1 MSNPRSPVHPLF
13 LSLSLLVVVR
23 FRRAETARRGRLST
37 MAPLPL
43 TTECENARLR
53 GLLACSLSLSL
64 PFILALPLLLSFS
77 LSLPADRSG
86 AKKKMRSERG
96 RRGTTQTR
104 RMSSCLRSFHSLALL
119 NAMCVRSSV
128 RPYVCM
134 HSCTASSLYVPM

>member
-23 FRRAETARRGRLST
+23 FRRTETARRGRLST

-53 GLLACSLSLSL
+53 GLLACSLSLS
-64 PFILALPLLLSFS
+64 FILALPLLLSFS

-119 NAMCVRSSV
+119 NAMCARSSV